1 MTIKKIF
8 YLFFIFSLTL
18 QSCGGLTEAGKIM
31 RNEKTSTTDEF
42 LVKKKQPLSI
52 PPNFNELP
60 SPDSINKT
68 KKKAEIEKI
77 LNVKEEEVK
86 SNSIRKS
93 SSVEDSLIEQIT
105 K

>member
-31 RNEKTSTTDEF
+31 RNEKTRTTDEF
-42 LVKKKQPLSI
+42 LVQKKEPLSI
-52 PPNFNELP
+52 PPNYNELP
-60 SPDSINKT
+60 RPDSAAKE

-77 LNVKEEEVK
+77 LNIQEEEKVSSTGK
-86 SNSIRKS
+86 STSL
-93 SSVEDSLIEQIT
+93 EDSLIEQIT